1 MGRIQLPEKSE
12 GEYVKIGDVLAGM
25 IAYNAGDAR
34 RVNHLIKVYGF
45 AKTIGES
52 EGLDADTQEILEI
65 AALTH
70 DIGIRNSER
79 KYGNCTGAHQQEEGP
94 PEARA
99 LLSQLGANER
109 VIERVCWLI
118 AHHHTYSDI
127 QGMDYQI
134 LVEADFLV
142 NAFEDEMDED
152 AIRTVRGKLFRT
164 KTGTNLLD
172 LLFLSDVN

>member
-1 MGRIQLPEKSE
+1 M
-12 GEYVKIGDVLAGM
+12 KIGDVAAAM
-25 IAYNAGDAR
+25 CAYNAGDAR
-34 RVNHLIKVYGF
+34 RINHLLKVFAF
-45 AKTIGES
+45 AKTIGER

-79 KYGNCTGAHQQEEGP
+79 KYGNCSGAHQQEEGP

-99 LLSQLGANER
+99 LLASLGAQER

-118 AHHHTYSDI
+118 ARHHTYTNI
-127 QGMDYQI
+127 LGMDYQI

-142 NAFEDEMDED
+142 NAYEDEMDED
-152 AIRTVRGKLFRT
+152 AIHIVQQKLFAT
-164 KTGTNLLD
+164 QTGKD
-172 LLFLSDVN
+172 LLEKLYLSARNA

>member
-1 MGRIQLPEKSE
+1 M
-12 GEYVKIGDVLAGM
+12 KIGDVLAAM
-25 IAYNAGDAR
+25 TAYNAGDAR

-45 AKTIGES
+45 AKTIGER

-99 LLSQLGANER
+99 LLASLGADER
-109 VIERVCWLI
+109 VIARVCWLI
-118 AHHHTYSDI
+118 AHHHTYRDI
-127 QGMDYQI
+127 QGLDYQI

-142 NAFEDEMDED
+142 NLVEDGLD
-152 AIRTVRGKLFRT
+152 AATARHTGETLFKTQTGKF
-164 KTGTNLLD
+164 
-172 LLFLSDVN
+172 FLSCLYPSASE